1 MDEGRARRMVEA
13 LRGRGVMAHVV
24 EAGVYEFGIRV
35 VLDTDIEALWDV
47 DGAAGLDAEIVGDGV
62 LIGFVPHVP
71 GSEEFTEEQLVED
84 DRGDP
89 VHGGRPEPARP
100 RSDHHHRRHRPPRAR
115 ATGGERPGSPGSA
128 TGRPLPAPRALDSA
142 RQPIGLLPLLDGWG
156 TADGGTGNPSFERRR
171 TALVRLPGTGGRRA

>member
-71 GSEEFTEEQLVED
+71 GSERINRRATA
-84 DRGDP
+84 RG
-89 VHGGRPEPARP
+89 RRSRRP
-100 RSDHHHRRHRPPRAR
+100 RY
-115 ATGGERPGSPGSA
+115 
-128 TGRPLPAPRALDSA
+128 
-142 RQPIGLLPLLDGWG
+142 
-156 TADGGTGNPSFERRR
+156 TADGLSPPAPDR
-171 TALVRLPGTGGRRA
+171 TTTTAATDRPAPAPPAESGPVPPAPPPVARYQRRAHWIRRGSR